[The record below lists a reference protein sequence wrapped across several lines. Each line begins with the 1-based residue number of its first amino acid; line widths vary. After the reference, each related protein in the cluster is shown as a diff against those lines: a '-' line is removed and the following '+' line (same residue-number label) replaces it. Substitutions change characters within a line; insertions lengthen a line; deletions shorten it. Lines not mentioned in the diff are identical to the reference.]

1 MDDFMI
7 DSYCTKMTQSIIL
20 EEQSP
25 ETVSDT
31 KVLNEPSAALS
42 AKSFHRL
49 KRLGAGKYGEVFLAM

>member
-1 MDDFMI
+1 
-7 DSYCTKMTQSIIL
+7 MTQSIIL